1 MALLLDS
8 NDIEPLLTAKLC
20 IDALDDAF
28 RDYGMGKATTA
39 IGREVIL
46 TRLPDK
52 EVPAAGARKGHAYH
66 GLEVQSGSVPR
77 YQVACLRVKSD
88 ILYWPEVDG
97 DYRRKKYP
105 GAPGGLFCG
114 FVILFDNDTGA
125 PVALMPDG
133 LIQRLRV
140 GATSALGARYMAPED
155 AEVAAVIGSG
165 NQGESQAIAL
175 AEVRPNLKEIRI
187 FSPTKKNREDLAA
200 RLDEQLPMKVVPAES
215 AQEAVSGAQI
225 VHAGTNSRAPVV
237 KADWLDQGTHVSVIS
252 VQEIG
257 EEILGR
263 SNRVGT
269 SRRYSPKQS
278 HTAIADGF
286 AEDVHEDEF
295 GSGWWHNQAHWDRM
309 VTLGD
314 MMNGN
319 AVGRASKDENT
330 TFITKGAAMQ
340 FAAVGAKLAEEARR
354 TGVGKEIPTEW
365 FLQPYQP

>member
-8 NDIEPLLTAKLC
+8 NDIEPLLTPRLC

-28 RDYGMGKATTA
+28 RDYGAGKAATA

-46 TRLPDK
+46 TRLPNK
-52 EVPAAGARKGHAYH
+52 EVPAPGARKGHAYH

-77 YQVACLRVKSD
+77 FGVACLRVKSD

-114 FVILFDNDTGA
+114 FIILFENDTGA
-125 PVALMPDG
+125 PLALMPDG

-140 GATSALGARYMAPED
+140 GATSALGARYMAPQD

-165 NQGESQAIAL
+165 NQGESQALTL
-175 AEVRPNLKEIRI
+175 AEVRPGLKEIRI

-200 RLDEQLPMKVVPAES
+200 RLDEQVPVKVVPANS
-215 AQEAVSGAQI
+215 TQEAVRGAQI
-225 VHAGTNSRAPVV
+225 VHAGTNSRAPVLE
-237 KADWLDQGTHVSVIS
+237 ASWLEPGTHVSVIS

-257 EEILGR
+257 EDVLNR
-263 SNRVGT
+263 SDRVGS
-269 SRRYSPKQS
+269 SRRYSPKLS
-278 HTAIADGF
+278 NTAIADGF
-286 AEDVHEDEF
+286 AEDIHEDEF
-295 GSGWWHNQAHWDRM
+295 GSGWWHNLSHWDRM

-319 AVGRASKDENT
+319 AVGRTSEDENT

-340 FAAVGAKLAEEARR
+340 FAAVGAALMHAAHDR
-354 TGVGKEIPTEW
+354 GLGKEIPTEW

>member
-8 NDIEPLLTAKLC
+8 TDIEPLLTPKLC

-28 RDYGMGKATTA
+28 RDYGQGKAATA

-46 TRLPDK
+46 TRLPNK
-52 EVPAAGARKGHAYH
+52 EVPAPGARKGHAYH

-77 YQVACLRVKSD
+77 YGVACLRVKSD

-97 DYRRKKYP
+97 DFRRKKYP

-140 GATSALGARYMAPED
+140 GATSAIGARYMSRED

-165 NQGESQAIAL
+165 NQGEAQALTL
-175 AEVRPNLKEIRI
+175 AEVRPSLKEIRI
-187 FSPTKKNREDLAA
+187 FSPTRKNREDLAA
-200 RLDEQLPMKVVPAES
+200 RLDERLAVRVVPAES
-215 AQEAVSGAQI
+215 AEDAVRGAQI
-225 VHAGTNSRAPVV
+225 VHCGTNSRAPVV
-237 KADWLDQGTHVSVIS
+237 DAGWLEPGTHVSVIS

-257 EEILGR
+257 EEVLSR
-263 SNRVGT
+263 SDRVGT
-269 SRRYSPKQS
+269 SRRYTPKQS
-278 HTAIADGF
+278 YTAIADGF

-295 GSGWWHNQAHWDRM
+295 GAGWWHNQAHWDRM

-319 AVGRASKDENT
+319 AIGRASADENT
-330 TFITKGAAMQ
+330 AFVTKGAAMQ
-340 FAAVGAKLAEEARR
+340 FAAVGAKLVEAAKRA
-354 TGVGKEIPTEW
+354 GVGREIPTEW